1 MNQYFSREGLEKL
14 KQELHERENTI
25 RPDIA
30 KRILEAKEL
39 GDLSENAEYA
49 EAREAQGMNEGR
61 IAELKEIVKNAQVIG
76 LHSAGGGSASG
87 RKEVVVGS
95 TVSVKFSGNERDF
108 TIVGPA
114 EANPTQ
120 GFISNESP
128 LGAAFIGK
136 KKGEEFEILVPSGK
150 MKYKILD
157 IK

>member
-1 MNQYFSREGLEKL
+1 MTYYFSPEGLEKL
-14 KQELHERENTI
+14 KNELTDRETRL
-25 RPDIA
+25 RPEIA
-30 KRILEAKEL
+30 RRVQEAKEL

-61 IAELKEIVKNAQVIG
+61 MEELKEILKNAQIIT
-76 LHSAGGGSASG
+76 ASSQH
-87 RKEVVVGS
+87 KTVMVGS
-95 TVSVKFSGNERDF
+95 TVSVKFNGHERSF

-114 EANPTQ
+114 EANPAQ

-128 LGAAFIGK
+128 LGAAFMGK
-136 KKGEEFEILVPSGK
+136 QKGEELEVLVPSGK

>member
-1 MNQYFSREGLEKL
+1 MTQFFSKDGLDKLTQELADREGS
-14 KQELHERENTI
+14 I
-25 RPDIA
+25 RAEIA

-61 IAELKEIVKNAQVIG
+61 IQELQEI
-76 LHSAGGGSASG
+76 LRSASIIDS
-87 RKEVVVGS
+87 KHQNKTVAVGS
-95 TVSVKFSGNERDF
+95 TVSVKFNGNTKAF

-114 EANPTQ
+114 ESNPVQ

-128 LGAAFIGK
+128 LGMAFMGK
-136 KKGEEFEILVPSGK
+136 NKGDELEVTVPSGK
-150 MKYKILD
+150 MKYKILE

>member
-1 MNQYFSREGLEKL
+1 MTQFFSKDGLDKL
-14 KQELHERENTI
+14 KQELADREGSI
-25 RPDIA
+25 RADIA

-61 IAELKEIVKNAQVIG
+61 IQELQEI
-76 LHSAGGGSASG
+76 LRSAALIDPHQQH
-87 RKEVVVGS
+87 KTVTVGS
-95 TVSVKFSGNERDF
+95 TVSVKFNGNTKAF

-114 EANPTQ
+114 ESNPIQ

-128 LGAAFIGK
+128 LGMAFMGK
-136 KKGEEFEILVPSGK
+136 NKGDELEVQVPSGK
-150 MKYKILD
+150 MKYKILE